1 MTERMSETKPCA
13 RCTQL
18 EADYMGLSEDAG
30 KACGDWAESHKR
42 EAAKL
47 EALNLT
53 CAQQGRKLAEVERIL
68 CDLVSAP
75 SLRIA
80 RFADPTLERIR
91 LAMLE
96 RPW

>member
-1 MTERMSETKPCA
+1 MSQSDNARPCKRCADLERHYMS
-13 RCTQL
+13 
-18 EADYMGLSEDAG
+18 LSEDAG

-53 CAQQGRKLAEVERIL
+53 CATQGRKLAAIERVL
-68 CDLVSAP
+68 LVHAGGKP
-75 SLRIA
+75 SLRDCSFEGA
-80 RFADPTLERIR
+80 LEAIR